1 MKIPK
6 LDQQTKKLFDS
17 LVPDDPR
24 VKVRPMFG
32 NVSAF
37 VDGNMFM
44 GVYGPG
50 LFVRLPEEGREE
62 FLSSAGAAVFEPMK
76 ERQMKEYVMVPSSWK
91 GRPVKIK
98 PWVARS
104 LELAGKLP
112 PKAK

>member
-6 LDQQTKKLFDS
+6 LDRQTKRLFDS

-37 VDGNMFM
+37 VNGNMFM
-44 GVYGPG
+44 GVYGVG
-50 LFVRLPEEGREE
+50 LFVRLSEEWREE
-62 FLSSAGAAVFEPMK
+62 LLSSAGAAVFEPMK
-76 ERQMKEYVMVPSSWK
+76 GRPMKEYVMVPPSWK
-91 GRPVKIK
+91 AQPEKIR

-104 LELAGKLP
+104 LEFAGKMP
-112 PKAK
+112 PKGR